1 MPIFN
6 LFLGRH
12 EKPPYSNDTLR
23 SVYHVRNIDSL
34 RLRSMPPESVQVFLS
49 HDWPRGIT
57 KYGNVERLLKWKP
70 FFRQDIERD
79 ELGSMPA
86 MEILEALK
94 PDYWFS
100 GHLHVKFAALVE
112 DKTKFLA
119 LDKCLPNRKFLQIL
133 SIG

>member
-1 MPIFN
+1 
-6 LFLGRH
+6 
-12 EKPPYSNDTLR
+12 
-23 SVYHVRNIDSL
+23 
-34 RLRSMPPESVQVFLS
+34 MPPESVQVFLS